1 MVTETVYI
9 DSSAIVKWVVRE
21 PGWQAL
27 ETYLRDIPAR
37 AVSRVATVEVPR
49 AIARVPGLDVAAMA
63 ERLRSVFERL
73 TLLEFGAEVAAAA
86 ARLQPATLRS
96 LDAIHLAS
104 ALELRDD
111 LVALVTYDAR
121 MMDAAK
127 HLGLPTAA
135 PT

>member
-1 MVTETVYI
+1 VTKTVYI
-9 DSSAIVKWVVRE
+9 DSSAIVKWVVHE

-27 ETYLRDIPAR
+27 ETYLRDVPGR
-37 AVSRVATVEVPR
+37 AVSRIATVEVPR
-49 AIARVPGLDVAAMA
+49 AIARVPCLDEVAMA

-73 TLLEFGAEVAAAA
+73 TLLEFDTEVAATA
-86 ARLQPATLRS
+86 ARLQPAALRS

-111 LVALVTYDAR
+111 LVALITYDTR

-135 PT
+135 PS

>member
-9 DSSAIVKWVVRE
+9 DSSGIVKWVVRE

-96 LDAIHLAS
+96 LDANPPGVGAG
-104 ALELRDD
+104 A
-111 LVALVTYDAR
+111 AR
-121 MMDAAK
+121 
-127 HLGLPTAA
+127 PTWSPSS
-135 PT
+135 PTTPE